1 MRNAIA
7 LPPTFTF
14 SQAMRLGLSRR
25 GLQALL
31 DSGAIERRGRG
42 LFSRTDSVGDD
53 PELAA
58 AALVAPRATL
68 CLASALAR
76 HELIDAIPGS
86 IDLALPRGTRLPA
99 TRLPVTW
106 HRFAASTFEIGRGTV
121 DVDGRKLG
129 LYDPPRSIVDSFRL
143 RHREGHEQGLEALK
157 AWLRRRGSQPAS
169 LLAVAR
175 AIDPRAATVIARAL
189 EILL

>member
-1 MRNAIA
+1 MQSPIP
-7 LPPTFTF
+7 LPSTFTF
-14 SQAMRLGLSRR
+14 TQALRLGLTRR

-31 DSGAIERRGRG
+31 DSGAIERRARG
-42 LFSRTDSVGDD
+42 LFARTDSVADD

-58 AALVAPRATL
+58 VALVAPRATI
-68 CLASALAR
+68 CLASALVR

-86 IDLALPRGTRLPA
+86 IDLALPRGTRLPK
-99 TRLPVTW
+99 TGLPVTW
-106 HRFAASTFEIGRGTV
+106 HRFAASTFEIGRRTI

-129 LYDPPRSIVDSFRL
+129 IYDPLRSIVDSFRL

-169 LLAVAR
+169 LVAVAR
-175 AIDPRAATVIARAL
+175 AVDPRAASAIARVL